1 MAAKPSE
8 ILEFTTKST
17 SMRVFINLVCGI
29 GLGSTHQQILR
40 GVVHTFIQ
48 FAFLLVCVRNSNQIL
63 VGQTCKEGVGILSIE
78 NGSDDAEH
86 NVRMKFVIFGER
98 IQHKK
103 HVLNLGLME

>member
-1 MAAKPSE
+1 
-8 ILEFTTKST
+8 
-17 SMRVFINLVCGI
+17 MRVFINLVCGI

-40 GVVHTFIQ
+40 GVIHTFIQ
-48 FAFLLVCVRNSNQIL
+48 FVFFLVCVRNSNQIL
-63 VGQTCKEGVGILSIE
+63 VGEACKEGVGILSIE

-98 IQHKK
+98 IQHEK